1 MLISTSHEVPQ
12 NPNEANSRECSAA
25 SPGRWLASTRRGSLR
40 PSTRGLRSAGKEQ
53 LRFWPSQR
61 GWMHQLDHTAQPIST
76 IDHDWHWCTW
86 RMRPRR
92 RRELFDPLSATLQ
105 TSRSLT
111 KIFVASRDDRDISLF
126 LEGCIN
132 LDIDVSNN
140 SEDINHF
147 VKSEVDNWIKT
158 KRLLYGKLSGGLRDD
173 IKQRLRTQAHRMSVQ
188 TFVTR
193 SITLCKRVFHKN
205 PIVDV

>member
-1 MLISTSHEVPQ
+1 MPQPGEAVLDPVLEAYEAWVKNNFASGPLSEGECTNLILQLSQYRP
-12 NPNEANSRECSAA
+12 
-25 SPGRWLASTRRGSLR
+25 LA
-40 PSTRGLRSAGKEQ
+40 
-53 LRFWPSQR
+53 
-61 GWMHQLDHTAQPIST
+61 T
-76 IDHDWHWCTW
+76 IDIDALDECD
-86 RMRPRR
+86 PRR
-92 RRELFDPLSATLQ
+92 RRELFDALSAILQ

-158 KRLLYGKLSGGLRDD
+158 KRLLYGKLSAGLRDD
-173 IKQRLRTQAHRMSVQ
+173 IKQRLQTQAHRMSVQ
-188 TFVTR
+188 NFHY
-193 SITLCKRVFHKN
+193 SINHSL
-205 PIVDV
+205 